1 MKVLI
6 VQSDLE
12 TAQTLTD
19 IFIQRDDQVYTT
31 IEIGDAIPIL
41 QQEKP
46 NLLVLDLHLPED
58 ALIELLRGSRE
69 RYPDVNIII
78 SNRYPDLSRE
88 MSIKEL
94 GVNLFLRAPFSKIWV
109 EQVIKSLEEGDIE
122 DEQSSRSIQ
131 SALPKVRIPVRLK
144 IILPYLLLALLLA
157 MGSGY
162 VVSRVALDTIE
173 DRFVNSLIEIGQL
186 TNAWLVEEESNLL
199 ETLRLL
205 AFTDGLSTATTENDA
220 ETLRELVLGL
230 AINNQEEAIEILNS
244 QGVALISI
252 RHIPG
257 GDRES
262 YEYSKGDDIFRDQ
275 LFVQRVLERRI
286 DEQGDKYAGL
296 IKAPWGDYFY
306 IAGPI
311 LNETNQLVGV
321 VLIGRSIP
329 TIVEETR
336 EKLLGEQSTIAH
348 VSLYDLEGQIMQSTL
363 IGLAESN
370 LSEQSVIEIL
380 THQDQDSQLRPIE
393 FSGIEYREIL
403 GPWEVRGGQD
413 FGIVGVSLAETFLVR
428 PSQQTQIQIYVLAT
442 LGLLLIRIVGM
453 MLARRITQP
462 LSRVVTAASEV
473 SRGKWDVSVDP
484 KGDDELAVLAH
495 TFNYMVS
502 HLKEGEIYRDLLGR
516 TITPQVRDQLRKGL
530 ASGNLKLEGQNTVA
544 SVMITD
550 IRGFTVISENE
561 APTTVL
567 GWLNQYWGEL
577 VPIINANDG
586 VTNEFVGDSVMAFFG
601 VLPVT
606 LDASESA
613 RQACKAAVDILQ
625 AVKSMNAHRVERGEP
640 SMVTGI
646 GINTGVVAAGG
657 MGTADRLHYSIIGD
671 TVNVTQR
678 IEALTKELGETSAII
693 SEDTYQALGDYRDE
707 FMIIPMGSHMFK
719 GKSEPVLVY
728 RLLPIK
734 IELQGP
740 KLININS
747 ALEEELMILKGINA
761 KIASRIVAYRN
772 TEGYF
777 SHIEDIMNVSG
788 IGPIKFG
795 SIKNHISTNDH
806 KKT

>member
-109 EQVIKSLEEGDIE
+109 EQVINSLEQGDIE

-442 LGLLLIRIVGM
+442 LGLLLIIIVGM

>member
-442 LGLLLIRIVGM
+442 LGLLLIIIVGM